1 MRRDS
6 INYLAVGSIV
16 LLALGLF
23 LYALFR
29 LTGSVGENTPYVV
42 HYANITGL
50 SDGTPVTYEGYKIG
64 SVGMIEPIREQ
75 GQTRYRLTLLLRDG
89 WPIPTD
95 SVARIRSEGLLADTV
110 INISE
115 GTSDTL
121 LEPGGTLAGGLTV
134 DMFSAMNSMAN
145 NVNELLETE
154 FKKLLENLDGR
165 VSAIGEQFD
174 EKLPP
179 LLDSV
184 DRLLATLQAAADRL
198 PHFFDEETEQRFDR
212 IMNNGVELSDQ
223 LLAFTNGLGK
233 TRAAADALVR
243 ESRATVNENRDDIR
257 RATVAL
263 RDALEQLAADTDAI
277 LQNLDGA
284 SRNMN
289 EFSRQ
294 IRQNPGLL
302 LNSRPARETGIGNV
316 R

>member
-1 MRRDS
+1 MRRDN
-6 INYLAVGSIV
+6 INYLAVGGIV

-29 LTGSVGENTPYVV
+29 LTGSAGENTPYVV
-42 HYANITGL
+42 LYPNITGL
-50 SDGTPVTYEGYKIG
+50 SEGTPVTYEGYKIG
-64 SVGMIEPIREQ
+64 SIGTIEPIREQ

-89 WPIPTD
+89 WPIPVD
-95 SVARIRSEGLLADTV
+95 SVAHISSEGLLADTV

-115 GTSDTL
+115 GTSDAL
-121 LEPGGTLAGGLTV
+121 LEPGGTLAGGLAL
-134 DMFSAMNSMAN
+134 DMFSAVNSMAN

-154 FKKLLENLDGR
+154 FSKLLGNLDNR
-165 VSAIGEQFD
+165 VTAIGDQF
-174 EKLPP
+174 ETKLPEI
-179 LLDSV
+179 LNSV
-184 DRLLATLQAAADRL
+184 DHLLATLQEAAERL
-198 PHFFDEETEQRFDR
+198 PRFLDAETEQRFER
-212 IMNNGVELSDQ
+212 MMVNGVELSDQ
-223 LLAFTNGLGK
+223 LLVFTKGLGK
-233 TRAAADALVR
+233 TRAAADALFR
-243 ESRATVNENRDDIR
+243 ESRATVDENRDDIR
-257 RATVAL
+257 RATIAL

-302 LNSRPARETGIGNV
+302 LNSRPARETGVSNA